1 MLCLTDSFVLTQDHC
16 VNCEAI
22 RYESTSFNRIVADK
36 LQCVKLESHDALC
49 LTDSFVL
56 TLDHC
61 VNLEAIRYESTSFHR
76 IVALRKAWVTRCA
89 LSDRFFCIHDRSLCE
104 FQSDKIWVN
113 KFQKNWSWQITSH
126 KSDKLQCVKLESH
139 DALCLT
145 DSFVLTPGHCVNL
158 EAIRYE
164 STRFNRSVALRK
176 AWVTRCP
183 LSNRFFCIHVRS
195 LCEFQNNKIWVS
207 KSL

>member
-1 MLCLTDSFVLTQDHC
+1 MNFKAISYESTSFSRTVVDKLHPIKLGSHGVLCLTDSFVLTQDHC
-16 VNCEAI
+16 VNFEAI

-104 FQSDKIWVN
+104 FQSDKI
-113 KFQKNWSWQITSH
+113 
-126 KSDKLQCVKLESH
+126 
-139 DALCLT
+139 
-145 DSFVLTPGHCVNL
+145 
-158 EAIRYE
+158 
-164 STRFNRSVALRK
+164 
-176 AWVTRCP
+176 
-183 LSNRFFCIHVRS
+183 
-195 LCEFQNNKIWVS
+195 
-207 KSL
+207 